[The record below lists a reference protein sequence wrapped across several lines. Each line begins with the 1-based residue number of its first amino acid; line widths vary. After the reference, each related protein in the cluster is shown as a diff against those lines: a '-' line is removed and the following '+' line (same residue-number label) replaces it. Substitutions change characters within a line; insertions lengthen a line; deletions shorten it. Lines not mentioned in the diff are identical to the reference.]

1 MRWNPI
7 LNAVGAAAYIGAVV
21 LFMQFIQSVGHDTP
35 DTPIDGMGFLSL
47 LVFSAAT
54 MAFLFFY
61 QPVVLLIENKQKEAL
76 SYFGKTLGFFGIIM
90 VLFWVLISLRLVS

>member
-7 LNAVGAAAYIGAVV
+7 LNAVGAAAYISAIV
-21 LFMQFIQSVGHDTP
+21 LFMQFIQSVGHDKP
-35 DTPIDGMGFLSL
+35 DMPLDGVGMLSL

-61 QPVVLLIENKQKEAL
+61 RPVVLLIENKQKEAL
-76 SYFGKTLGFFGIIM
+76 SYFGKTLGAFGVITLC
-90 VLFWVLISLRLVS
+90 VWVLISLHYAL